1 MIKRKNFF
9 AEPANYGD
17 IIVSTMSIWGIL
29 GLLDKSV
36 GGIVLFGISV
46 LGVVLAAV
54 ISKKLQKIDDE
65 NERNEIFND

>member
-1 MIKRKNFF
+1 MIKKKNFF

-17 IIVSTMSIWGIL
+17 IVLSTMSIWGIL

-46 LGVVLAAV
+46 LGIVLAAV
-54 ISKKLQKIDDE
+54 ISKKLQAIDDE
-65 NERNEIFND
+65 NERNDTYSN

>member
-1 MIKRKNFF
+1 MIKKKNFF

>member
-1 MIKRKNFF
+1 MIKKKNFF

-17 IIVSTMSIWGIL
+17 IVVSTMSIWGIL
-29 GLLDKSV
+29 GLLDKST

-46 LGVVLAAV
+46 LGIVLAAV

-65 NERNEIFND
+65 NERNETFND

>member
-1 MIKRKNFF
+1 
-9 AEPANYGD
+9 
-17 IIVSTMSIWGIL
+17 L

>member
-1 MIKRKNFF
+1 
-9 AEPANYGD
+9 
-17 IIVSTMSIWGIL
+17 MSIWGIL
-29 GLLDKSV
+29 GLLDKSG

-65 NERNEIFND
+65 NERNDTYSN